1 MRTWAF
7 TSSEME
13 ELLRVTENGLICGP
27 AGLDTDWMRSSKEGW
42 PFLKGDHS
50 GIFPIFRERLWG
62 LGLECTESVWYLFQR
77 RHSHS
82 SFTG

>member
-27 AGLDTDWMRSSKEGW
+27 AQLDTHWMRSSKEGW
-42 PFLKGDHS
+42 PFLKGNHAV
-50 GIFPIFRERLWG
+50 RRLLSVVASLVVEHG
-62 LGLECTESVWYLFQR
+62 PQVHGLE
-77 RHSHS
+77 
-82 SFTG
+82 